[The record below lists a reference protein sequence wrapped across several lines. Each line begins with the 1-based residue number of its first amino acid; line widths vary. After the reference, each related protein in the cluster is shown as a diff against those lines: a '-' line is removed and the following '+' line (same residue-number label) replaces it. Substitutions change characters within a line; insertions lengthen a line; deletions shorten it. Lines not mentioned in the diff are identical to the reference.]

1 VRFFTTDVQKK
12 IIPVQDRCIQRFYA
26 EVLVE
31 NRPMLFL
38 FDRMGFYIKKR
49 REEGVYELEMMFR

>member
-1 VRFFTTDVQKK
+1 MPTS
-12 IIPVQDRCIQRFYA
+12 VQDRCTPGFYA

-38 FDRMGFYIKKR
+38 FGRMGFDIKKW
-49 REEGVYELEMMFR
+49 REEEVYELEMMFR